1 MAGILMPRLLRLPP
15 RGYPDNKLSLG
26 LRAIK
31 LSYAHEN
38 GLGRTAAEGRFTV
51 AITAPLR
58 AKPRAE
64 LPGPETYPDES
75 VRGKLTLI
83 ARTIGDCGR
92 SETAT
97 GAPSRAAGRG
107 GRGATARV
115 YNARNKTKIK

>member
-1 MAGILMPRLLRLPP
+1 MPRLLRLPP
-15 RGYPDNKLSLG
+15 RGYPDNKLNLG

-38 GLGRTAAEGRFTV
+38 RLGRTAAEGRIMV
-51 AITAPLR
+51 AIMAPLR
-58 AKPRAE
+58 AKTRAE

-75 VRGKLTLI
+75 VRGELTLI
-83 ARTIGDCGR
+83 ARTIDNCGR

-107 GRGATARV
+107 GRAATARA
-115 YNARNKTKIK
+115 YNARNKIKVKQL